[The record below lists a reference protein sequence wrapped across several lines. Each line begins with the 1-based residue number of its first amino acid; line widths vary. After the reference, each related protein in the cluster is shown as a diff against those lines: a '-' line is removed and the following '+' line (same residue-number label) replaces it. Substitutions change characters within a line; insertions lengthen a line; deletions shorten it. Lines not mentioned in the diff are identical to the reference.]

1 MQRIVALLMCLVV
14 VAGCGSF
21 HFSAFGISLDDFDGH
36 ELSAEE
42 KAGTILL
49 IGIAVAV
56 GVAGLAIAFD

>member
-21 HFSAFGISLDDFDGH
+21 HFSAFGISLDDFDGN

-42 KAGTILL
+42 QAGTLLL
-49 IGIAVAV
+49 IGIAIAISVGGWALVA
-56 GVAGLAIAFD
+56 D